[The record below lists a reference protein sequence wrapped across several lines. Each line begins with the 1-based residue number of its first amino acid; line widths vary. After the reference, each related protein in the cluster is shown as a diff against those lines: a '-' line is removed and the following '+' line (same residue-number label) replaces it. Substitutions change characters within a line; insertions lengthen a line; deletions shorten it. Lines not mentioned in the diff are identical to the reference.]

1 MATFNHKFFEE
12 GLNTDSLEQRFIPIR
27 EESNVDYPN
36 FDIGKTYPG
45 EWKICDNFPG
55 FNNVQNKVL
64 RFLDTHNAKI
74 NLVNDYEIIC
84 KTNDCYVQVSMRNID
99 SNLYY
104 TFTAELK
111 AWLEQIKNK

>member
-1 MATFNHKFFEE
+1 MATYNHKFFEE

-36 FDIGKTYPG
+36 FDISKTYPG

-55 FNNVQNKVL
+55 FNNVQHRVL
-64 RFLDTHNAKI
+64 RFLETHNAKI

-111 AWLEQIKNK
+111 AWLEQIKNR